1 MDARIQCHREDT
13 SKFLCFKT
21 SATRG
26 RNYIR
31 GSLWRS
37 FRHCRTSVGTNLSRT
52 VTLDWLRTSGIG
64 TLSFGFGAIVR
75 SADRSAMARLESAT
89 LTGVD
94 SPLALL

>member
-1 MDARIQCHREDT
+1 MDARIQCHREHT

-21 SATRG
+21 SAARG

-37 FRHCRTSVGTNLSRT
+37 FRQCRTNVWPNLSRI
-52 VTLDWLRTSGIG
+52 VVLDWLKTSGIG

-75 SADRSAMARLESAT
+75 SANRSAMARLESAI

-94 SPLALL
+94 SPLVLP